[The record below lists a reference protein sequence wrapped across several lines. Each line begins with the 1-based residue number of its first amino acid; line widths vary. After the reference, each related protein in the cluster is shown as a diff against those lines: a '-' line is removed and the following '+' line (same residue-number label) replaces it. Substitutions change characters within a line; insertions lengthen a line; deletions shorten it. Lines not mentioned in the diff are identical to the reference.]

1 MEPLDNPRTE
11 VREQGIFAMNDRR
24 QESWGEW
31 IDRNHLWP
39 RAVVATAIG
48 MLGWVTWW
56 STLYANSKTV
66 AGADVALVIAAVQ
79 VPASFY
85 AKWAFETYKDIIK

>member
-1 MEPLDNPRTE
+1 MTE
-11 VREQGIFAMNDRR
+11 RR
-24 QESWGEW
+24 QTGWEAW
-31 IDRNHLWP
+31 IERNHLWP
-39 RAVVATAIG
+39 RAVVLTAIG
-48 MLGWVTWW
+48 MLVWVTNW
-56 STLYANSKTV
+56 SIQYANSKTG

>member
-1 MEPLDNPRTE
+1 M
-11 VREQGIFAMNDRR
+11 DRR
-24 QESWGEW
+24 SETWGEW

-39 RAVVATAIG
+39 RAVVLTAIG
-48 MLGWVTWW
+48 MLVWVTAW
-56 STLYANSKTV
+56 SIQYASSKNL

>member
-1 MEPLDNPRTE
+1 MME
-11 VREQGIFAMNDRR
+11 RR
-24 QESWGEW
+24 QSAWEAW

-39 RAVVATAIG
+39 RAVVVTAVG
-48 MLGWVTWW
+48 MLLWVLHW
-56 STLYANSKTV
+56 SFQYANSRTG

>member
-1 MEPLDNPRTE
+1 MT
-11 VREQGIFAMNDRR
+11 DRGTGTL
-24 QESWGEW
+24 GEW
-31 IDRNHLWP
+31 IDKNHLWP
-39 RAVVATAIG
+39 RAVVLTAIS
-48 MLGWVTWW
+48 MLTWVTHW
-56 STLYANSKTV
+56 SIQYANSKNL